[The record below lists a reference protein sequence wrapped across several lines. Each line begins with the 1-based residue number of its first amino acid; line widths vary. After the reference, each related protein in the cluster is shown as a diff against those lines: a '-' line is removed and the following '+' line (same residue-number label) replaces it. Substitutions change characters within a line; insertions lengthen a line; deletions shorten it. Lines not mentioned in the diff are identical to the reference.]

1 MREHVDRSSFP
12 PDVVDPRAVGG
23 TTVSESSRSL
33 PDRPS
38 LRFLKLEARR
48 RLAAGEF
55 RALYEAQLAIAREYG
70 FSSWT
75 ALKQVV
81 GDSQPDPHEDVLDH
95 LGWVVSRLAG
105 AGQPDWAPPAEQ
117 ELAGHFEQSYLDRVT
132 PGRLIEN
139 LSGMARNWSPG
150 DEVTVIAE
158 RPQFILARVG
168 GVRITTVGADE
179 PPHRLRGIQ
188 AHRIGE
194 SVTDSR
200 VAAPPVDAAGE
211 VPQAAAAV
219 AEEAFGKLGL
229 PGLVLAGVDDH
240 GQPWE
245 LARGWARL
253 DPQEPQE
260 PLHTTHRFPVY
271 AVSTLITAT
280 AVLRLVADGRL
291 ELDGPANDHLRTIR
305 LADDDI
311 TVRDLLT
318 HTDGLAAPDEA
329 FAETVPG
336 LVELTGPVLASGGT
350 RGTAAGGLGGYAALG
365 ALIADISGSPYPQ
378 AAARL
383 VLDPLGMSRSSFPG
397 RWPAAGERAVGGHR
411 LDDDGAFVP
420 ATAEVGT
427 VPAALGLWTTAAD
440 LIRFA
445 LGWSALLPA
454 RLAEEALRPVA
465 RPRTSSE
472 VAIGFGWRINESR
485 GVAGRG
491 GRARGA
497 AASLVVK
504 LDSGK
509 AYVALTNRGIPI
521 ESVNG
526 RIAQALAD
534 S

>member
-1 MREHVDRSSFP
+1 M
-12 PDVVDPRAVGG
+12 
-23 TTVSESSRSL
+23 SESSRSL
-33 PDRPS
+33 PDQPS

-55 RALYEAQLAIAREYG
+55 PALYEAYLAIAREHG

-75 ALKQVV
+75 ALKQAV
-81 GDSQPDPHEDVLDH
+81 GDSQPDPDEDVLDH

-105 AGQPDWAPPAEQ
+105 SGQPDWAPPTEQ
-117 ELAGHFEQSYLDRVT
+117 ELAEHFEQSYLDRVT
-132 PGRLIEN
+132 PEQLMKN
-139 LSGMARNWSPG
+139 LSGMARNWSLG
-150 DEVTVIAE
+150 DEVTVVAE

-168 GVRITTVGADE
+168 GLRIATVGADE

-194 SVTDSR
+194 SVTDTR
-200 VAAPPVDAAGE
+200 ITTTLPADAAGE

-240 GQPWE
+240 GKPWE

-253 DPQEPQE
+253 DPQEP
-260 PLHTTHRFPVY
+260 LSTTHRFPVY
-271 AVSTLITAT
+271 KISTLITAT

-291 ELDGPANDHLRTIR
+291 DLDGPANDHLRAIR

-318 HTDGLAAPDEA
+318 QTDGLAGPGKA

-336 LVELTGPVLASGGT
+336 LVELTEPVLASGGT
-350 RGTAAGGLGGYAALG
+350 RGTATGGVGGYAALG

-383 VLDPLGMSRSSFPG
+383 VLDPLGMSGSSFPE
-397 RWPAAGERAVGGHR
+397 RWPTADERAVGGYR
-411 LDDDGAFVP
+411 LDDGGAFVP
-420 ATAEVGT
+420 APAEVGT

-445 LGWSALLPA
+445 LGWPALLPA
-454 RLAEEALRPVA
+454 PLVEEALRPVA
-465 RPRTSSE
+465 RPRHSSE

-485 GVAGRG
+485 GAAGHG
-491 GRARGA
+491 GLARGA

-521 ESVNG
+521 EEVNG
-526 RIAQALAD
+526 RVLQALAG

>member
-1 MREHVDRSSFP
+1 M
-12 PDVVDPRAVGG
+12 
-23 TTVSESSRSL
+23 SESSRSL
-33 PDRPS
+33 PDQPS
-38 LRFLKLEARR
+38 LRFLRLEARR

-55 RALYEAQLAIAREYG
+55 PALYEAYLAIAREHG

-75 ALKQVV
+75 ALKQAVD
-81 GDSQPDPHEDVLDH
+81 DSQPDPDEDVLDH
-95 LGWVVSRLAG
+95 LRWVVSRLAG
-105 AGQPDWAPPAEQ
+105 SGQPDWAPPTEQ
-117 ELAGHFEQSYLDRVT
+117 ELAEHFEQSYLDRVT
-132 PGRLIEN
+132 PEQLMKT

-150 DEVTVIAE
+150 DEVTVAAE
-158 RPQFILARVG
+158 RPQFIVARVG
-168 GVRITTVGADE
+168 GLRITTVGAEE
-179 PPHRLRGIQ
+179 PPHRLRRIQ

-194 SVTDSR
+194 SVTDTR
-200 VAAPPVDAAGE
+200 TTKPPADAAGE

-229 PGLVLAGVDDH
+229 PGLVLAGADDQ
-240 GQPWE
+240 GQPWV

-253 DPQEPQE
+253 DPQE

-271 AVSTLITAT
+271 TVSTLITAT
-280 AVLRLVADGRL
+280 AVLRLAADGS
-291 ELDGPANDHLRTIR
+291 LDLDRPANDHLRTIR
-305 LADDDI
+305 LADGDI

-318 HTDGLAAPDEA
+318 HTDGLAPLPEA

-336 LVELTGPVLASGGT
+336 LAELTGPVLASGGT
-350 RGTAAGGLGGYAALG
+350 RGTATGGVGGYAALG

-383 VLDPLGMSRSSFPG
+383 VLDPLGMSGSSFPE
-397 RWPAAGERAVGGHR
+397 RWPAADERAVIGYQ
-411 LDDDGAFVP
+411 LDDGGAFVP
-420 ATAEVGT
+420 APAEVGT

-445 LGWSALLPA
+445 IGWPALLPA
-454 RLAEEALRPVA
+454 PLAEEALRPAA
-465 RPRTSSE
+465 RPRPSSQ

-491 GRARGA
+491 GLARGA

-521 ESVNG
+521 EAVNG
-526 RIAQALAD
+526 RVLQTLAG

>member
-1 MREHVDRSSFP
+1 MS
-12 PDVVDPRAVGG
+12 G
-23 TTVSESSRSL
+23 SSRSL
-33 PDRPS
+33 PGQPS

-55 RALYEAQLAIAREYG
+55 SALYEAQLAIAREHG

-81 GDSQPDPHEDVLDH
+81 GDAQPDPDEAALDH
-95 LGWVVSRLAG
+95 LGWFVSRLAG

-117 ELAGHFEQSYLDRVT
+117 ELAEHFEQPFLDR
-132 PGRLIEN
+132 PASGRLIAG
-139 LSGMARNWSPG
+139 LSDLARAGWLR

-158 RPQFILARVG
+158 RPQFILARAG
-168 GVRITTVGADE
+168 DVRISTVVADE
-179 PPHRLRGIQ
+179 PPHRLRGLQ
-188 AHRIGE
+188 AHRIGA
-194 SVTDSR
+194 SITDTR
-200 VAAPPVDAAGE
+200 ITTPPADTAGE
-211 VPQAAAAV
+211 VPEAAAAV

-229 PGLVLAGVDDH
+229 PGLVLAGVGDH
-240 GQPWE
+240 DKPWA

-253 DPQEPQE
+253 DPQEP
-260 PLHTTHRFPVY
+260 LSTTHRFPVY
-271 AVSTLITAT
+271 TISTLITAT

-291 ELDGPANDHLRTIR
+291 DLDGPANEYLRTIR
-305 LADDDI
+305 LADDHI
-311 TVRDLLT
+311 TIRDLLT
-318 HTDGLAAPDEA
+318 QTDGLAAPGKA

-336 LVELTGPVLASGGT
+336 LVALTGPVLASGGT
-350 RGTAAGGLGGYAALG
+350 RGTAAGGIGGYAALG
-365 ALIADISGSPYPQ
+365 AMIADTSGSPYPQ

-383 VLDPLGMSRSSFPG
+383 VLDPLGMNGSSFPE
-397 RWPAAGERAVGGHR
+397 RWPAAGERAVSGHR
-411 LDDDGAFVP
+411 LDDGGAFVP
-420 ATAEVGT
+420 APAEVGT

-454 RLAEEALRPVA
+454 PLTEEALRPAA
-465 RPRTSSE
+465 RPRPSSE

-485 GVAGRG
+485 GAAGHG
-491 GRARGA
+491 GLARGA

-521 ESVNG
+521 EAVNG
-526 RIAQALAD
+526 RVAQALAG